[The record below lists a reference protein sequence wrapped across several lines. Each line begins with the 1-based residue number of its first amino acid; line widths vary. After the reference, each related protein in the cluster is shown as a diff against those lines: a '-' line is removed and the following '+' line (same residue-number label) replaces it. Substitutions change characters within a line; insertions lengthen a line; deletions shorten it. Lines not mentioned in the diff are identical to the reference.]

1 MSNAIRLVRLA
12 PDHEG
17 DHAVAL
23 RYGGQLAAL
32 INTDEGLPQA
42 VRRAEG
48 EPFISDSG
56 FLTFTQSWCREKA
69 AVSFAIVDGTDTAV
83 GLISLSHIN
92 KVVGH
97 ARTGIFLSSR
107 HAGRGIGAIAFSQLL
122 SFARNQGG
130 QPRRRRHPGSAIC
143 AACNMDFRWRSG
155 PARRERR
162 HRRRNPITY

>member
-12 PDHEG
+12 PDHDG
-17 DHAVAL
+17 DHAAAL
-23 RYGGQLAAL
+23 RYGCQLAAL

-48 EPFISDSG
+48 EPFLSDSE

-69 AVSFAIVDGTDTAV
+69 AVSFAIIDGTDTAV
-83 GLISLSHIN
+83 GLITLSHIN

-97 ARTGIFLSSR
+97 ARTGIILSSR

-122 SFARNQGG
+122 SFARNQGVKCVG
-130 QPRRRRHPGSAIC
+130 GDIPEAQSAP
-143 AACNMDFRWRSG
+143 
-155 PARRERR
+155 PAIWTSVGAVVRLDEDGD
-162 HRRRNPITY
+162 IVAEIK

>member
-122 SFARNQGG
+122 SFARNQGVSRVG
-130 QPRRRRHPGSAIC
+130 GDIPEAQSAP
-143 AACNMDFRWRSG
+143 
-155 PARRERR
+155 PAIWTSVGAVVRLDE
-162 HRRRNPITY
+162 NGDTVAEIQ